1 MDHIPNKLIILLSHC
16 LLNQTTRAEE
26 TITALATEKLLQL
39 FSSYPI
45 HLEQLSC
52 PEFLFMGKRKK
63 RTKDEWEKIPGF
75 KKFCGELA
83 DQIKEGVKRFDGKE
97 AFPLVTIARSP
108 CCASGEVHP
117 VRKGSVR
124 NGGDDRDDY
133 KGVRVG
139 FKAPSEFSNRVHI
152 GKRIFAGKGLLVE
165 ELEKRMKLELVEFDF
180 RRVAESIERLKFFL
194 EKKWVV
200 FKEKL

>member
-1 MDHIPNKLIILLSHC
+1 MPNKLIILLSHC

-108 CCASGEVHP
+108 CCSSGE
-117 VRKGSVR
+117 
-124 NGGDDRDDY
+124 
-133 KGVRVG
+133 
-139 FKAPSEFSNRVHI
+139 VHI

-180 RRVAESIERLKFFL
+180 RRVAESIERLKFLL

>member
-1 MDHIPNKLIILLSHC
+1 MDHIPNKPIILLSHC

-45 HLEQLSC
+45 HLEQLPC

-63 RTKDEWEKIPGF
+63 RTKDEWEKMPGF

-83 DQIKEGVKRFDGKE
+83 DQIKEGAKRFDGKE

-108 CCASGEVHP
+108 CCSSGEV
-117 VRKGSVR
+117 
-124 NGGDDRDDY
+124 Y
-133 KGVRVG
+133 
-139 FKAPSEFSNRVHI
+139 I

-194 EKKWVV
+194 EKNG
-200 FKEKL
+200 

>member
-1 MDHIPNKLIILLSHC
+1 MDHMPNKPIILLSHC

-108 CCASGEVHP
+108 CCSSGEVH
-117 VRKGSVR
+117 V
-124 NGGDDRDDY
+124 
-133 KGVRVG
+133 
-139 FKAPSEFSNRVHI
+139 

-180 RRVAESIERLKFFL
+180 RRVAESIERLKLFL

>member
-1 MDHIPNKLIILLSHC
+1 MPNKPIILLSHC

-26 TITALATEKLLQL
+26 AITALATEKLLRL

-45 HLEQLSC
+45 YLEQLPC

-83 DQIKEGVKRFDGKE
+83 DQIREGIKRFDGKE
-97 AFPLVTIARSP
+97 DFPLVTIGRSP
-108 CCASGEVHP
+108 CCSSGE
-117 VRKGSVR
+117 
-124 NGGDDRDDY
+124 
-133 KGVRVG
+133 
-139 FKAPSEFSNRVHI
+139 VHI

-180 RRVAESIERLKFFL
+180 RRVAESIQRLKVFL
-194 EKKWVV
+194 EKNG
-200 FKEKL
+200 

>member
-1 MDHIPNKLIILLSHC
+1 MDHMPNKPIILLSHC

-26 TITALATEKLLQL
+26 TITVLATEKLLQL

-83 DQIKEGVKRFDGKE
+83 DQIKKGVKRFDGKE

-108 CCASGEVHP
+108 CCSSGE
-117 VRKGSVR
+117 
-124 NGGDDRDDY
+124 
-133 KGVRVG
+133 
-139 FKAPSEFSNRVHI
+139 VHI

>member
-45 HLEQLSC
+45 HLEQLPC

-108 CCASGEVHP
+108 CCSSGE
-117 VRKGSVR
+117 
-124 NGGDDRDDY
+124 
-133 KGVRVG
+133 
-139 FKAPSEFSNRVHI
+139 VHI

>member
-1 MDHIPNKLIILLSHC
+1 MDHMPNKLIILLSHC

-108 CCASGEVHP
+108 CCSSGE
-117 VRKGSVR
+117 
-124 NGGDDRDDY
+124 
-133 KGVRVG
+133 
-139 FKAPSEFSNRVHI
+139 VHI

>member
-1 MDHIPNKLIILLSHC
+1 MDHMPNKPIILLSHC

-108 CCASGEVHP
+108 CCSSGE
-117 VRKGSVR
+117 
-124 NGGDDRDDY
+124 
-133 KGVRVG
+133 
-139 FKAPSEFSNRVHI
+139 VHI

-180 RRVAESIERLKFFL
+180 RRVAESIERLKLFV

-200 FKEKL
+200 FKEKQ

>member
-1 MDHIPNKLIILLSHC
+1 MDHMPNKPIILLSHC

-108 CCASGEVHP
+108 CCSSGE
-117 VRKGSVR
+117 
-124 NGGDDRDDY
+124 
-133 KGVRVG
+133 
-139 FKAPSEFSNRVHI
+139 VHI

-165 ELEKRMKLELVEFDF
+165 ELKKRMKLELVEFDF

>member
-1 MDHIPNKLIILLSHC
+1 MDHMPNKPIILLSHC

-75 KKFCGELA
+75 KKFCSELA

-108 CCASGEVHP
+108 CCSSGE
-117 VRKGSVR
+117 
-124 NGGDDRDDY
+124 
-133 KGVRVG
+133 
-139 FKAPSEFSNRVHI
+139 VHI

>member
-1 MDHIPNKLIILLSHC
+1 MDHMPNKPIILLSHC

-108 CCASGEVHP
+108 CCSSGE
-117 VRKGSVR
+117 
-124 NGGDDRDDY
+124 
-133 KGVRVG
+133 
-139 FKAPSEFSNRVHI
+139 VHI

-180 RRVAESIERLKFFL
+180 RRVAESIERLKFLL

>member
-1 MDHIPNKLIILLSHC
+1 MDHMPNKLIILLSHC

-108 CCASGEVHP
+108 CCSSGE
-117 VRKGSVR
+117 
-124 NGGDDRDDY
+124 
-133 KGVRVG
+133 
-139 FKAPSEFSNRVHI
+139 VHI

-180 RRVAESIERLKFFL
+180 RRVAESIERLKFLL

>member
-1 MDHIPNKLIILLSHC
+1 MDHMPNKPIILLSHC

-39 FSSYPI
+39 FSNYPI

-108 CCASGEVHP
+108 CCSSGE
-117 VRKGSVR
+117 
-124 NGGDDRDDY
+124 
-133 KGVRVG
+133 
-139 FKAPSEFSNRVHI
+139 VHI
-152 GKRIFAGKGLLVE
+152 GKRIFAGKVLLVD

-180 RRVAESIERLKFFL
+180 IRIAESIERLKLFL

>member
-1 MDHIPNKLIILLSHC
+1 MDHIPNKPIILLSHC

-45 HLEQLSC
+45 HLEQLPC

-97 AFPLVTIARSP
+97 VFPLVTIARSP
-108 CCASGEVHP
+108 CCSSGE
-117 VRKGSVR
+117 
-124 NGGDDRDDY
+124 
-133 KGVRVG
+133 
-139 FKAPSEFSNRVHI
+139 VHI

-165 ELEKRMKLELVEFDF
+165 ELEKRIKLERVEFDF

-200 FKEKL
+200 FKERL

>member
-1 MDHIPNKLIILLSHC
+1 MDHMPNKPIILLSHC

-45 HLEQLSC
+45 HLEQLPC

-97 AFPLVTIARSP
+97 VFPLVTIARSP
-108 CCASGEVHP
+108 CCSSGE
-117 VRKGSVR
+117 
-124 NGGDDRDDY
+124 
-133 KGVRVG
+133 
-139 FKAPSEFSNRVHI
+139 VHI

>member
-1 MDHIPNKLIILLSHC
+1 MDHMPNKLIILLSHC

-26 TITALATEKLLQL
+26 MITALATEKLLQL

-83 DQIKEGVKRFDGKE
+83 DQIKEEVKRFDGKE

-108 CCASGEVHP
+108 CCSSGE
-117 VRKGSVR
+117 
-124 NGGDDRDDY
+124 
-133 KGVRVG
+133 
-139 FKAPSEFSNRVHI
+139 VHI